1 MNQQL
6 QDIAKRYEE
15 GAIKTQ
21 HLEATIFEEIY
32 GSDRE
37 KLAAACADAARI
49 RCEQIEKKTGVEF
62 TIAKNVPCNNC
73 TLTKDGTVLSG
84 IENKVGGAVIPL
96 GIAGPVRINGQYA
109 KGDFYLPLAT
119 NEAALLAGVQRGIK
133 AINLAGGVNTM
144 VTFDG
149 MMRASLVE
157 APNLQRARQLIDD
170 LKDPAYIAEL
180 GTYVKDPFV
189 QLYDIQ
195 CYQMGNKVFMR
206 MFCHTGDAMGMNGVT
221 KATADVTKA
230 ILARYTDFQLITI
243 SSNFCCDKKSNHVN
257 ILSGRGKAVQA
268 NVFLPEEVLK
278 KVFKKGITSRKV
290 ERVVFNKCYLGSA
303 LAGTLGGFNVN
314 AANPIAAFY
323 AATGQDLAHVVSS
336 SSCFVQAESFDDG
349 LLFQAT
355 FPNLEVAAMGGGT
368 MFGTARECL
377 KLIGCDRVGTSL
389 EDNVSVKKVA
399 EIAAVCA
406 ISLDLNT
413 ACAQAS
419 GYEMAEGHVRL
430 ARGEKD

>member
-1 MNQQL
+1 MLARIKEKYMNG
-6 QDIAKRYEE
+6 E
-15 GAIKTQ
+15 IKTQ
-21 HLEATIFEEIY
+21 HLEAAIYEEVY

-49 RCEQIEKKTGVEF
+49 RCEVIEERAGVEMP
-62 TIAKNVPCNNC
+62 IVKNVKCDNC
-73 TLTKDGTVLSG
+73 SITADGTVLSG
-84 IENKVGGAVIPL
+84 IENKVGGIVVPL
-96 GIAGPVRINGQYA
+96 GIAGPVRVNGQYA
-109 KGDFYLPLAT
+109 KGDYYLPLAT
-119 NEAALLAGVQRGIK
+119 NEAALVAGVQRGIK
-133 AINLAGGVNTM
+133 CINLAGGINTM

-149 MMRASLVE
+149 MMRASLVQ
-157 APNLQRARQLIDD
+157 APSLQRAAELIEA
-170 LKDPAYIAEL
+170 LKDEDYIKEL
-180 GTYVKDPFV
+180 ATYVKDPFV
-189 QLYDIQ
+189 HLYEIQ
-195 CYQMGNKVFMR
+195 TYQMGSKVFMR
-206 MFCHTGDAMGMNGVT
+206 MFCRTGDAMGMNGVT

-230 ILARYTDFQLITI
+230 ILARYTDFELITI

-257 ILSGRGKAVQA
+257 LLSGRGKAVQA
-268 NVFLPEEVLK
+268 NVYIPEEALK
-278 KVFKKGITSRKV
+278 KVFKKGITARKV

-314 AANPIAAFY
+314 AANPIAAFF

-336 SSCFVQAESFDDG
+336 SSCFVQAEADDNG

-368 MFGTARECL
+368 MYGTARECL
-377 KLIGCDRVGTSL
+377 RLIGADRVGASL
-389 EDNVSVKKVA
+389 EDNTSVKKVA
-399 EIAAVCA
+399 EIAATCAVC
-406 ISLDLNT
+406 LDLNT